1 MFTIMDGVALR
12 HLELAN
18 DEAPPNVKKGENA
31 WDAQDKIF
39 RHIEDHLRQH
49 LENTANGALEFVKK
63 ERIDGIIIGGHR
75 PLFGKVDKH
84 LKYPLAGKVIAQFVT
99 ELKIPQNEII
109 AKVLILI
116 DELEKKNSEEEL
128 QQALS
133 K

>member
-1 MFTIMDGVALR
+1 M
-12 HLELAN
+12 
-18 DEAPPNVKKGENA
+18 
-31 WDAQDKIF
+31 
-39 RHIEDHLRQH
+39 
-49 LENTANGALEFVKK
+49 
-63 ERIDGIIIGGHR
+63 
-75 PLFGKVDKH
+75 
-84 LKYPLAGKVIAQFVT
+84 KYPLAGKVIAQFVT